1 VSAGPSTGPAPASG
15 PAQADRAQ
23 RHPGCPLCDA
33 PGGRIVLQARR
44 WRLIHVAEEGF
55 PAFYRVVWQDHVAE
69 FSMLNPAERHACMD
83 VVAAVEEAL
92 LRHLRP
98 VKVNLAALGN
108 VVPHLH
114 WHVIARFDWDSR
126 YPAPVWAPPQR
137 EADASRLA
145 AVAALLPAVEKDLLT
160 RLAGA

>member
-1 VSAGPSTGPAPASG
+1 MSA
-15 PAQADRAQ
+15 AQ
-23 RHPGCPLCDA
+23 RQAGCPLCEA
-33 PGGRIVLQARR
+33 PGGRIVLQAPR
-44 WRLIHVAEEGF
+44 WRLIHADEQGF

-69 FSMLNPAERHACMD
+69 FSMLAPAERHACMD
-83 VVAAVEEAL
+83 VVATVEAAL

-126 YPAPVWAPPQR
+126 FPAPVWAAAARAVEPPPAAR
-137 EADASRLA
+137 LRVPLEELDARVA
-145 AVAALLPAVEKDLLT
+145 RAVAALAPA
-160 RLAGA
+160 A